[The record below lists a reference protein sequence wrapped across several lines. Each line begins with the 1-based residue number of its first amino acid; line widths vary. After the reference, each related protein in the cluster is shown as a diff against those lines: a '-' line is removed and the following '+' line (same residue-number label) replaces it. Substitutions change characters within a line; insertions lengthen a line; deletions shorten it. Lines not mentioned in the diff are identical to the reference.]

1 MNKIG
6 GLHSSNKIMS
16 RLKIKILTS
25 KTGGL
30 HSVNKI
36 MSHFKIALRCL
47 QFHADLETRRRFSLN
62 FGLACLHLHLLVT
75 VSYASDNFSY
85 NRGECKIEIKF
96 LKFCLP

>member
-47 QFHADLETRRRFSLN
+47 QFHADLETRRCFSLN
-62 FGLACLHLHLLVT
+62 LGFVCLHLHRLLSLT
-75 VSYASDNFSY
+75 VQIISH
-85 NRGECKIEIKF
+85 IKEGNTK
-96 LKFCLP
+96 LK